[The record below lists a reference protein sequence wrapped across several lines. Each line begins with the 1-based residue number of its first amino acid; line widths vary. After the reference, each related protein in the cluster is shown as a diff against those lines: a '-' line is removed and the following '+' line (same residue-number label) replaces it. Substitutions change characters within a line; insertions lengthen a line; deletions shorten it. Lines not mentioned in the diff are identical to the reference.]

1 VDMRG
6 VEGPLSERL
15 IMEMNHTV
23 SRGEQV
29 LLFINR
35 RGFSAAMV
43 CPGCGKVL
51 KCNRC
56 DRSLTYHKAKG
67 LGLCHWCGFTMKLP
81 EICPSCGCL
90 DMKPIGMGTEQ
101 IIASVEKTCADKR
114 LLRMDSDEITSATK
128 LTTALD
134 AIRAGDVDIIVGTQ
148 MISKGHDF
156 PNLTLV
162 GVIYTEQLL
171 HMPDFR
177 SLERTFQQIV
187 QVAGR
192 AGRRKSDTKVII
204 QTLIPDHP
212 LIQSIS
218 RYDYLS
224 MIEMEQDIR
233 KATGFPPFA
242 YMARCIITSTKDKTA
257 RKFCTQIASVIKIQG
272 VEILGPAPAPI
283 SLLRNRHRW
292 HIILRSKNRGLLH
305 KAIDIIDQVKCPQE
319 ADLKIDVDPYSMM

>member
-1 VDMRG
+1 
-6 VEGPLSERL
+6 
-15 IMEMNHTV
+15 MNHTV

-51 KCNRC
+51 RCKRC

-101 IIASVEKTCADKR
+101 VIASVEKTCADKR
-114 LLRMDSDEITSATK
+114 LMRMDSDEITSAAK

-134 AIRAGDVDIIVGTQ
+134 SIRAGHVDIIVGTQ

-171 HMPDFR
+171 HMPGLQEPGKDLPAD
-177 SLERTFQQIV
+177 SP
-187 QVAGR
+187 GSR
-192 AGRRKSDTKVII
+192 ARR
-204 QTLIPDHP
+204 QTEVRHQGHHP
-212 LIQSIS
+212 
-218 RYDYLS
+218 
-224 MIEMEQDIR
+224 
-233 KATGFPPFA
+233 
-242 YMARCIITSTKDKTA
+242 
-257 RKFCTQIASVIKIQG
+257 
-272 VEILGPAPAPI
+272 
-283 SLLRNRHRW
+283 
-292 HIILRSKNRGLLH
+292 
-305 KAIDIIDQVKCPQE
+305 
-319 ADLKIDVDPYSMM
+319 DPYPGPPAYPLDFTL